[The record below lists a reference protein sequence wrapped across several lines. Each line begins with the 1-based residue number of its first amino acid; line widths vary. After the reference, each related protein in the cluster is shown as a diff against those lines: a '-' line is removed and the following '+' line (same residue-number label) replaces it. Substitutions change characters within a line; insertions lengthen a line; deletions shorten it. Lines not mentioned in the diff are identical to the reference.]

1 MRGRGPPRGGASS
14 GGRGIDRRRG
24 GVGPD
29 TQFFKLG
36 TRVSKLWLQIRSPAG
51 ALKNSRF
58 PEWVDVVPAHCGIR
72 PALNVNDPEQPGWI
86 SNTLLKRQKLS

>member
-14 GGRGIDRRRG
+14 GGRDIDRRRG

-86 SNTLLKRQKLS
+86 SNTLLKGQKLS